1 MIKYAKVVNEE
12 TKECQVG
19 LGTNIE
25 FYIAQGMTE
34 QDVEKCERNG
44 SWYLAGYVP
53 QETPEEIKER
63 EIQSLKAQLND
74 IDLKTIRSMRAI
86 QAADFTDDDVA
97 YLQQLEQQAKALR
110 EQLAALDD

>member
-63 EIQSLKAQLND
+63 EMQSLKAQLND
-74 IDLKTIRSMRAI
+74 IDLQCIRALRAI
-86 QAADFTDDDVA
+86 QAGVGTEADSAKLVS
-97 YLQQLEQQAKALR
+97 LEQQAMDLR
-110 EQLAALDD
+110 EQISEL